1 MLNVPRLKTE
11 TKVDSMHYEQNIKNY
26 KDLLRLF
33 YNKKYRM
40 IAQNFDENRKRTK
53 KDGSNTS
60 QGLSQ

>member
-1 MLNVPRLKTE
+1 
-11 TKVDSMHYEQNIKNY
+11 MHYEQNIKNY